1 MQDLGIEDGAS
12 VEITSDNG
20 SIIGVARKDATL
32 RRGVVS
38 MTHAWGAVDQGTDP
52 EGQTGGFVGRLISLE
67 RDLQTINFMVRMSA
81 IPVSVRPHVRR
92 HVA

>member
-1 MQDLGIEDGAS
+1 
-12 VEITSDNG
+12 
-20 SIIGVARKDATL
+20 
-32 RRGVVS
+32 
-38 MTHAWGAVDQGTDP
+38 MTHAWGAVDQGKDP

-81 IPVSVRPHVRR
+81 IPVSVQPHVRR